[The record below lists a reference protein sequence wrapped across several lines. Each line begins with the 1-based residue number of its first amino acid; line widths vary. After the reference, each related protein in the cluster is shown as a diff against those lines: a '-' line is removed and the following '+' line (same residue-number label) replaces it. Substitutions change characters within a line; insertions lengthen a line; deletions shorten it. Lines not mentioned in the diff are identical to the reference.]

1 MPGEFDQPDDQ
12 LRRAHRE
19 CRLSQPFEQAMK
31 TPYFAAL
38 IRLVAR
44 KNCRED
50 ARMKQLRANDR
61 KLAQANDHD

>member
-1 MPGEFDQPDDQ
+1 MQ
-12 LRRAHRE
+12 
-19 CRLSQPFEQAMK
+19 
-31 TPYFAAL
+31 TPHFAAL

-50 ARMKQLRANDR
+50 ARMKHLRANDR